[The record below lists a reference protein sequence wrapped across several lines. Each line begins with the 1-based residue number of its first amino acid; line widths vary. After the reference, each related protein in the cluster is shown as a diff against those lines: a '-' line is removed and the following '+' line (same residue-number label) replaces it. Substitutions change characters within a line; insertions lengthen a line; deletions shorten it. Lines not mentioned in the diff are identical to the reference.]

1 MKENINIIKRSEN
14 VTLENNII
22 AKQQHRSVNF
32 VLFYC

>member
-14 VTLENNII
+14 VTLGINII
-22 AKQQHRSVNF
+22 EKKQHRSVNF